1 MPRKF
6 DYKRDFSQLKVKK
19 TEEEL
24 CQELTNEQIQDLLD
38 DVFRGYNV
46 ELKNVEVLDGYIKF
60 DCYGI
65 GGDAL
70 GIFYTWKQAQAKIYG
85 TIWGVANVNPY
96 YKAKLECSWEGYG
109 FGGLGGDYYV
119 LRYGGNRWEKKSE
132 R

>member
-6 DYKRDFSQLKVKK
+6 DYKTDFSQLKVKK

-46 ELKNVEVLDGYIKF
+46 ELKNVEVNNGYINF

-65 GGDAL
+65 GGNAL
-70 GIFYTWKQAQAKIYG
+70 GIFYVWKQAQAKIHG

-96 YKAKLECSWEGYG
+96 YKAKIECSWDGYG
-109 FGGLGGDYYV
+109 FGGFSDDHYI
-119 LRYGGNRWEKKSE
+119 LRYGGNRWEKKSG